1 MELIERLQELL
12 TERRAGV
19 RDRSRHRDGD
29 RGNDGE
35 ENTDRQMPSTTLQ
48 QQKIFFRE
56 IGKSVTQLHKGS
68 TYETHSPQI

>member
-19 RDRSRHRDGD
+19 RDRSRHRDRDRDRDRD

-35 ENTDRQMPSTTLQ
+35 ENTDR
-48 QQKIFFRE
+48 
-56 IGKSVTQLHKGS
+56 
-68 TYETHSPQI
+68 